1 MKLKELKK
9 PMENKID
16 IKEKLNMLDEIL
28 KQMKDPNTS
37 LDENIELYKKGNL
50 LVLEIEKEISEIDNN
65 IGKVIEIDK

>member
-1 MKLKELKK
+1 
-9 PMENKID
+9 MENKID